1 MKKLVTTVFVVLML
15 AFTTACTGTTATA
28 PVPVGANTSADA
40 RHILSEDDLAACR
53 DVLERN
59 VPGAA
64 DQVIIVNDKT
74 GSVADMPSPD
84 GLAADLHRASMN
96 DGSLTVIAVEGAGT
110 APRIVAKNAAL
121 STPGPRDRPSVRRT
135 ADSMPACV
143 QGIFLNGTLP
153 TAPGTDLHRA
163 MSLAAE
169 LAGPGTTIWLLSDML
184 ANSGPLALNAGLLSM
199 DPTEAAAKAS
209 STAPL
214 DLKGAALKVA
224 GVGNSTT
231 SLLSPQRTWLRD
243 FSRGLCTQWRASGC
257 DDINLDPVN
266 PERADKNLPED
277 TLPPFPKITTTS
289 TAGSC
294 TFEVPAELA
303 FAKDSPVL
311 SDGAKEALARPL
323 EMLLRNPAATAKIVG
338 HTATV
343 LSSPDHGVGFSERR
357 ASATMTYLT
366 DSGVPASRITSRG
379 VGDTEPKVEDID
391 PTTGQQIDEMA
402 AIERR
407 VNILIEGVPCSH

>member
-1 MKKLVTTVFVVLML
+1 MKKLITTIFVVLML
-15 AFTTACTGTTATA
+15 AFTTACTGTTATT
-28 PVPVGANTSADA
+28 PVPAGANTAA
-40 RHILSEDDLAACR
+40 AGRPVLSEDDLAACR
-53 DVLERN
+53 DVFERS
-59 VPGAA
+59 VPGAV
-64 DQVIIVNDKT
+64 DQLIIVNDKT

-84 GLAADLHRASMN
+84 GLAADLHRTSMN
-96 DGSLTVIAVEGAGT
+96 DGSLTVIAVDGAGT
-110 APRIVAKNAAL
+110 TPRIVAKNAAL

-135 ADSMPACV
+135 ADSIPGCV
-143 QGIFLNGTLP
+143 QEALLDGTVP

-184 ANSGPLALNAGLLSM
+184 ANSGPLALNVGLLSM
-199 DPTEAAAKAS
+199 NPTEAATKAS

-257 DDINLDPVN
+257 DDISLDPVN
-266 PERADKNLPED
+266 PERAEKGLPED
-277 TLPPFPKITTTS
+277 ALPPFPQITTAS

-294 TFEVPAELA
+294 TFEVPAVLA
-303 FAKDSPVL
+303 FAKESDVL
-311 SDGAKEALARPL
+311 GDGVKEVLAGPL
-323 EMLLRNPAATAKIVG
+323 GVLLQNPATTAKIVG

-343 LSSPDHGVGFSERR
+343 LSSSDHGFDLSGRR
-357 ASATMTYLT
+357 AAAVMAYLIN
-366 DSGVPASRITSRG
+366 SGIAESRITSRG
-379 VGDTEPKVEDID
+379 AGDTEPKVEDID
-391 PTTGQQIDEMA
+391 PATGRQIDEMA

-407 VNILIEGVPCSH
+407 VDILIEGVPCSH